1 MNERTRNSR
10 LNKQGGQNSE
20 KKGRMMLRLVSVLI
34 GLLIWLTVVNISNP
48 EVTRTRTVPVT
59 VVNDQVLTAAGKCYR
74 IQGGENVTVSYQV
87 RSRDA
92 YRIEADTFRAVA
104 DLSNLYS
111 VTGSVP
117 VTVEVVKNKELLI
130 GTPAVRPQVIHVR
143 TEDLQNK
150 SFSVSSG
157 VLGQV
162 MPDHSVGSITVHPET
177 IMVSGPMSQV
187 GRISSVGIMVDVSG
201 HEDDF
206 SGTEKPRFFDANG
219 NVISFEEEGLT
230 TEPEELAYE
239 VDMLLGKTLTLRF
252 EVSGNVAPGYRFT
265 GAESAMKSVA
275 VVGEDVILGTMNELV
290 IPGTALNVE
299 GARENRSVTVDLSQY
314 LPSGVTVRGNS
325 LATVN
330 LKVEALNSRA
340 FQLSLDNGITM
351 TGRKEGLVY
360 TLYPN
365 LISVELS
372 ALPEELKTLTSE
384 DLNATLD
391 FSAMEVGN
399 YVGQISL
406 SAPEGTSIASIT
418 PFTVIVSHEQEGPSG
433 TFVGEG
439 GPENVQDTPYLETVQ
454 PVSGEN
460 GQQQESQGSS
470 EASAETGTG
479 QAGSQKVTPESPAVR
494 EEEPGTEPGTE
505 PKTEPGTE
513 PVTEPEKETD
523 SEPESSA
530 Q

>member
-10 LNKQGGQNSE
+10 QNKKNGQSSE
-20 KKGRMMLRLVSVLI
+20 KKGRMMLRFVSVLI

-59 VVNDQVLTAAGKCYR
+59 VMNTEVLTAAGKCYT
-74 IQGGENVTVSYQV
+74 IQGGDNVTVSYQV

-117 VTVEVVKNKELLI
+117 VTVEVMKNRELLI
-130 GTPAVRPQVIHVR
+130 GTPAVRPQVIHVS

-150 SFSVSSG
+150 SFSVSSS
-157 VLGQV
+157 VRGQV
-162 MPDHSVGSITVHPET
+162 LPNHSVGTITVQPET

-201 HEDDF
+201 HGDDF
-206 SGTEKPRFFDANG
+206 SGTERPRFFDANG
-219 NVISFEEEGLT
+219 NVISFGDEGPV
-230 TEPEELAYE
+230 TEPEEIAYK

-252 EVSGNVAPGYRFT
+252 EVSGNAAPGYRFT

-275 VVGEDVILGTMNELV
+275 VVGEDVILANLNEVV

-299 GARENRSVTVDLSQY
+299 GATENRAVTVDLSQY
-314 LPSGVTVRGNS
+314 LPAGVTVRGNS

-340 FQLSLDNGITM
+340 FQLSLDNGIET

-365 LISVELS
+365 LISVEVS
-372 ALPEELKTLTSE
+372 ALPEELNSISSE
-384 DLNATLD
+384 DLNARLD
-391 FSAMEVGN
+391 FSAMDVGN
-399 YVGQISL
+399 YTGRL
-406 SAPEGTSIASIT
+406 SVTAPEGTSIASIT
-418 PFTVIVSHEQEGPSG
+418 PFTVIVSQEQEGPSG
-433 TFVGEG
+433 TFVGEN
-439 GPENVQDTPYLETVQ
+439 GPENVQDPEYTETVRA
-454 PVSGEN
+454 VSGET
-460 GQQQESQGSS
+460 ESSMSGSEEEVSGTEAAGSS
-470 EASAETGTG
+470 AAPENQETETQTEAET
-479 QAGSQKVTPESPAVR
+479 AA
-494 EEEPGTEPGTE
+494 
-505 PKTEPGTE
+505 
-513 PVTEPEKETD
+513 
-523 SEPESSA
+523 
-530 Q
+530 

>member
-10 LNKQGGQNSE
+10 LNKKTGQSSE
-20 KKGRMMLRLVSVLI
+20 KKGRMKLRLVSVLI

-59 VVNDQVLTAAGKCYR
+59 VVNADVLTSAGKCYS

-104 DLSNLYS
+104 DLSNMYS

-117 VTVEVVKNKELLI
+117 ITVEVLKNRELLI
-130 GTPAVRPQVIHVR
+130 GTPAVRPNVIHVS

-150 SFSVSSG
+150 SFPVSSG

-162 MPDHSVGSITVHPET
+162 VPNHSVGSITVKPET

-187 GRISSVGIMVDVSG
+187 GRISSVGIMVDVTG
-201 HEDDF
+201 HGDDF
-206 SGTEKPRFFDANG
+206 SGMEKPRFFDANG
-219 NVISFEEEGLT
+219 NAISFGEEGLT
-230 TEPEELAYE
+230 TEPAEIAYE
-239 VDMLLGKTLTLRF
+239 VDMLMGKTLTLRF
-252 EVSGNVAPGYRFT
+252 EVFGNAAPGYRFT

-275 VVGEDVILGTMNELV
+275 VVGEDAILNTMNELV
-290 IPGTALNVE
+290 IPGSALNVE
-299 GARENRSVTVDLSQY
+299 GARENHSVTVDLSQY
-314 LPSGVTVRGNS
+314 LPDGVQVRGNS

-340 FQLSLDNGITM
+340 FQLSLDSGIET

-372 ALPEELKTLTSE
+372 ALPEELNSLTSE

-391 FSAMEVGN
+391 LTDMEAGN
-399 YVGQISL
+399 YAGRLSL
-406 SAPEGTSIASIT
+406 TAPDGTSIASIT
-418 PFTVIVSHEQEGPSG
+418 PFTVIVSQEEEGPSG

-439 GPENVQDTPYLETVQ
+439 GPENVQESPYRETVQ
-454 PVSGEN
+454 PVSGETMP
-460 GQQQESQGSS
+460 QESAGSAGS
-470 EASAETGTG
+470 PAETEAGPAGTEG
-479 QAGSQKVTPESPAVR
+479 AATASTAGA
-494 EEEPGTEPGTE
+494 EEAAGTEP
-505 PKTEPGTE
+505 
-513 PVTEPEKETD
+513 ETL
-523 SEPESSA
+523 S

>member
-1 MNERTRNSR
+1 MNGRTRNSR
-10 LNKQGGQNSE
+10 LNKKAGQSNE

-48 EVTRTRTVPVT
+48 EVTRTRAVPLT
-59 VVNDQVLTAAGKCYR
+59 IVNAEVLTSAGKCYA
-74 IQGGENVTVSYQV
+74 IQGSETVTVSYQV

-104 DLSNLYS
+104 DLSSLYS

-130 GTPAVRPQVIHVR
+130 GTPAVRPLVIHVS

-150 SFSVSSG
+150 SFPVSSG

-162 MPDHSVGSITVHPET
+162 VPNHSVGSITVQPET

-201 HEDDF
+201 HGEDF

-219 NVISFEEEGLT
+219 NVISFGEEGLT
-230 TEPEELAYE
+230 TEPAEIAYE
-239 VDMLLGKTLTLRF
+239 VDMLMGKTLTLRF
-252 EVSGNVAPGYRFT
+252 EVSGNAAPGYRFT

-275 VVGEDVILGTMNELV
+275 VVGEDAILNTMNELV
-290 IPGTALNVE
+290 IPGTVLNVE
-299 GARENRSVTVDLSQY
+299 GARENHSVTVDLAQY
-314 LPSGVTVRGNS
+314 LPEGVQVRGNS

-340 FQLSLDNGITM
+340 FQFSLDSGIEM

-372 ALPEELKTLTSE
+372 ALPEELDSLTSE

-391 FSAMEVGN
+391 LSAMEPGN
-399 YVGQISL
+399 YAGRLSL
-406 SAPEGTSIASIT
+406 TAPAGTSIASIT
-418 PFTVIVSHEQEGPSG
+418 PFTVIVSQEEEGPSG

-439 GPENVQDTPYLETVQ
+439 GPENVQDTPYSETVQ

-460 GQQQESQGSS
+460 RTQESEGST
-470 EASAETGTG
+470 EAPAETETVPAETETGTAETESVPAET
-479 QAGSQKVTPESPAVR
+479 QEAEPESTDGAG
-494 EEEPGTEPGTE
+494 ESSGTEP
-505 PKTEPGTE
+505 
-513 PVTEPEKETD
+513 ETIT
-523 SEPESSA
+523 

>member
-1 MNERTRNSR
+1 MKGRTRNSR
-10 LNKQGGQNSE
+10 LNKKTGQSSE
-20 KKGRMMLRLVSVLI
+20 KKDRMKLGFISALL

-48 EVTRTRTVPVT
+48 EVTRTRQVPVT
-59 VVNDQVLTAAGKCYR
+59 VVNAEVLTSAGKCYS

-104 DLSNLYS
+104 DLSNMYS

-117 VTVEVVKNKELLI
+117 ITVEVLKNRELLI
-130 GTPAVRPQVIHVR
+130 GTPAVRPNVIHVS

-150 SFSVSSG
+150 SFPVSSG

-162 MPDHSVGSITVHPET
+162 VPNHSVGSITVKPET

-187 GRISSVGIMVDVSG
+187 GRISSVGIMVDVTG
-201 HEDDF
+201 HGDDF
-206 SGTEKPRFFDANG
+206 SGMEKPRFFDANG
-219 NVISFEEEGLT
+219 NVISFGEEGLT
-230 TEPEELAYE
+230 TEPAEIAYE
-239 VDMLLGKTLTLRF
+239 VDMLMGKTLTLRF
-252 EVSGNVAPGYRFT
+252 EVSGNAAPGYRFT

-275 VVGEDVILGTMNELV
+275 VVGEDAILGSMNELV
-290 IPGTALNVE
+290 IPGAALNVE

-314 LPSGVTVRGNS
+314 LPDGVKVRGNS

-340 FQLSLDNGITM
+340 FQLSLDSGIET

-372 ALPEELKTLTSE
+372 ALPEELNALTSE

-391 FSAMEVGN
+391 LTDMEAGN
-399 YVGQISL
+399 YTGRLSL
-406 SAPEGTSIASIT
+406 TAPEGTSIASIT
-418 PFTVIVSHEQEGPSG
+418 PFTVIVSQEEEGPSG

-439 GPENVQDTPYLETVQ
+439 GPENVQDTPYRETVQ
-454 PVSGEN
+454 PVSGETRP
-460 GQQQESQGSS
+460 QESAGSAGS
-470 EASAETGTG
+470 PAETEAGPAGSQEAAAESTAGTEESAETVPETI
-479 QAGSQKVTPESPAVR
+479 SQ
-494 EEEPGTEPGTE
+494 
-505 PKTEPGTE
+505 
-513 PVTEPEKETD
+513 
-523 SEPESSA
+523 
-530 Q
+530 

>member
-1 MNERTRNSR
+1 MNERIRNSR
-10 LNKQGGQNSE
+10 QSKKTGQNSE
-20 KKGRMMLRLVSVLI
+20 KKGRMKLRLVSVLI

-59 VVNDQVLTAAGKCYR
+59 VVNAEVLTSAGKCYT

-104 DLSNLYS
+104 DLSNMYS

-117 VTVEVVKNKELLI
+117 ISVEVVKNKDMLI
-130 GTPAVRPQVIHVR
+130 GTPAVRPNVIHVS

-150 SFSVSSG
+150 SFPVSSG

-162 MPDHSVGSITVHPET
+162 VPNHSVGSITVKPET

-187 GRISSVGIMVDVSG
+187 GRISSVGIMVDVTG
-201 HEDDF
+201 HGEDF
-206 SGTEKPRFFDANG
+206 SGTEKPRFFGANG
-219 NVISFEEEGLT
+219 NVISFGEEGLT
-230 TEPEELAYE
+230 TEPAEIAYE
-239 VDMLLGKTLTLRF
+239 VDMLMGKTLTLRF
-252 EVSGNVAPGYRFT
+252 EVSGNAAPGYRFT

-275 VVGEDVILGTMNELV
+275 VVGEDAILNTMNELV

-314 LPSGVTVRGNS
+314 LPDGVKVRGNS

-340 FQLSLDNGITM
+340 FQLSLDSGIET

-372 ALPEELKTLTSE
+372 ALPEELNSLTSE

-391 FSAMEVGN
+391 LTDMEAGN
-399 YVGQISL
+399 YAGRLSL
-406 SAPEGTSIASIT
+406 TAPEGTSIASIT
-418 PFTVIVSHEQEGPSG
+418 PFTVIVSQEEEGPSG

-439 GPENVQDTPYLETVQ
+439 GPENVQDTPYRETVQ
-454 PVSGEN
+454 PVSGEIRP
-460 GQQQESQGSS
+460 QESESS
-470 EASAETGTG
+470 TGAAAETEAGPAETQEAATKSTAGT
-479 QAGSQKVTPESPAVR
+479 
-494 EEEPGTEPGTE
+494 EEAEGTEP
-505 PKTEPGTE
+505 
-513 PVTEPEKETD
+513 ETL
-523 SEPESSA
+523 S

>member
-10 LNKQGGQNSE
+10 QNKKNGQSSE
-20 KKGRMMLRLVSVLI
+20 KKGRMMLRFVSVLI

-59 VVNDQVLTAAGKCYR
+59 VMNTEVLTAAGKCYT
-74 IQGGENVTVSYQV
+74 IQGGDNVTVSYQV

-117 VTVEVVKNKELLI
+117 VTVEVMKNRELLI
-130 GTPAVRPQVIHVR
+130 GTPAVRPQVIHVS

-150 SFSVSSG
+150 SFSVSSS
-157 VLGQV
+157 VRGQV
-162 MPDHSVGSITVHPET
+162 LPNHSVGTITVQPET

-201 HEDDF
+201 HGDDF
-206 SGTEKPRFFDANG
+206 SGTERPRFFDANG
-219 NVISFEEEGLT
+219 NVISFGDEGPV
-230 TEPEELAYE
+230 TEPEEIAYE

-252 EVSGNVAPGYRFT
+252 EVSGNAAPGYRFT

-275 VVGEDVILGTMNELV
+275 VVGEDVILANLNEVV

-299 GARENRSVTVDLSQY
+299 GATENRAVTVDLSQY
-314 LPSGVTVRGNS
+314 LPAGVKVRGNS

-340 FQLSLDNGITM
+340 FQLSLDSGIETR
-351 TGRKEGLVY
+351 GRKEGLVY

-365 LISVELS
+365 LISVEVS
-372 ALPEELKTLTSE
+372 ALPEELDSITSE
-384 DLNATLD
+384 DLNASLD
-391 FSAMEVGN
+391 FSAMDVGN
-399 YVGQISL
+399 YTGRLVVT
-406 SAPEGTSIASIT
+406 APQGTSIASIT
-418 PFTVIVSHEQEGPSG
+418 PFTVIVSQEEEGPSG
-433 TFVGEG
+433 TFVGEN
-439 GPENVQDTPYLETVQ
+439 GPENVQDPAYTETVRA
-454 PVSGEN
+454 VSGET
-460 GQQQESQGSS
+460 ESSTS
-470 EASAETGTG
+470 
-479 QAGSQKVTPESPAVR
+479 
-494 EEEPGTEPGTE
+494 
-505 PKTEPGTE
+505 
-513 PVTEPEKETD
+513 D
-523 SEPESSA
+523 SEEMTGGVSGITETPGGSA
-530 Q
+530 AQEDQETETETAS

>member
-10 LNKQGGQNSE
+10 LNKKTGQSSE
-20 KKGRMMLRLVSVLI
+20 KKGRMKLRLVSVLI

-59 VVNDQVLTAAGKCYR
+59 VVNADVLTSAGKCYS

-104 DLSNLYS
+104 DLSNMYS

-117 VTVEVVKNKELLI
+117 ISVEVVKNKDLLI
-130 GTPAVRPQVIHVR
+130 GTPAVRPNVIHVS

-150 SFSVSSG
+150 SFPVSSG

-162 MPDHSVGSITVHPET
+162 VPNHSVGSITVHPET

-187 GRISSVGIMVDVSG
+187 GRISSVGILVDVTG
-201 HEDDF
+201 HGEDF

-219 NVISFEEEGLT
+219 NVISFGEEGLT
-230 TEPEELAYE
+230 TEPAEIAYE
-239 VDMLLGKTLTLRF
+239 VDMLMGKTLTLRF
-252 EVSGNVAPGYRFT
+252 EVFGNAAPGYRFT
-265 GAESAMKSVA
+265 SAESAMKSVA
-275 VVGEDVILGTMNELV
+275 VVGEDAVLNTMNELV

-314 LPSGVTVRGNS
+314 LPDGVQVRGNS

-340 FQLSLDNGITM
+340 FQLSLDSGIET

-372 ALPEELKTLTSE
+372 ALPEELNSLTSE

-391 FSAMEVGN
+391 LNDMEAGN
-399 YVGQISL
+399 YTGRLSL
-406 SAPEGTSIASIT
+406 TAPEGTSIASIT
-418 PFTVIVSHEQEGPSG
+418 PFTVIVSQEEEGPSG

-439 GPENVQDTPYLETVQ
+439 GPENVQDTPYRETVH
-454 PVSGEN
+454 PASEES
-460 GQQQESQGSS
+460 GQQDSEGST
-470 EASAETGTG
+470 EAPAETEAGPAGT
-479 QAGSQKVTPESPAVR
+479 QEAVR
-494 EEEPGTEPGTE
+494 ESTVGTEAPGTEP
-505 PKTEPGTE
+505 
-513 PVTEPEKETD
+513 ETL
-523 SEPESSA
+523 S